1 MLDAE
6 VCRSDECEIEG
17 IHTRSLCRTD
27 RHGGVLQPPVAIS
40 KRPAWLKDDPEGLQ
54 ESVRRAVPKTLPTNF
69 SAIVD
74 KVTNDYGAV
83 TERTIYRHVKKL
95 VERGELLKLNLRLG
109 FAAYAR
115 PTSKLL
121 SDPSEMRD
129 IMTGLVDLEPD
140 AP

>member
-1 MLDAE
+1 MLDAQ
-6 VCRSDECEIEG
+6 VCRNEECEIEEV
-17 IHTRSLCRTD
+17 HTISLCRKD
-27 RHGGVLQPPVAIS
+27 RRGGVLQPPLKIS

-74 KVTNDYGAV
+74 KVTNDYGNV
-83 TERTIYRHVKKL
+83 TERTVYRHVRRL

-115 PTSKLL
+115 PTSKLV
-121 SDPSEMRD
+121 SDFAGMRE
-129 IMTGLVDLEPD
+129 IMTGIVDIEPD
-140 AP
+140 AS

>member
-1 MLDAE
+1 MLDAQ
-6 VCRSDECEIEG
+6 VCRDEECEIEG
-17 IHTRSLCRTD
+17 VHTLSLCRKN
-27 RHGGVLQPPVAIS
+27 RHGGVLQPPVKVS
-40 KRPAWLKDDPEGLQ
+40 KRPAWLKDDPDGLQ

-74 KVTNDYGAV
+74 KVVNDYGNV
-83 TERTIYRHVKKL
+83 TERTVYRHVRKL

-115 PTSKLL
+115 PTSKLV
-121 SDPSEMRD
+121 SDLPGMRD
-129 IMTGLVDLEPD
+129 IMTAIVDIEPD